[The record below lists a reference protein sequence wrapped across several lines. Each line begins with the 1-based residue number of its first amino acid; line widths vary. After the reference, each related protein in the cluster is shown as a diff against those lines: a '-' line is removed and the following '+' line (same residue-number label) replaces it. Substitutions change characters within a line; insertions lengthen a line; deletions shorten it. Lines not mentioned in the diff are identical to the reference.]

1 MMNIKSGEVILALLF
16 IVYLI
21 IGTKTPLFIA
31 NLVNTIMGKFILLFI
46 VIIFFIYANPIV
58 SVLLLVVIYEL
69 INRSAQYVNTS
80 YQQGLRT
87 LEQYPKDT
95 TLIYCQDNTLKEFQK
110 TLEQDIVEKMAP
122 VCGVNNTLITSTSSY
137 IPMIEKDGN
146 AAPVNY

>member
-1 MMNIKSGEVILALLF
+1 MNFKSGEIILSLLF
-16 IVYLI
+16 VVYLL

-31 NLVNTIMGKFILLFI
+31 NGVNTMMGKFVLLFI
-46 VIIFFIYANPIV
+46 AILFFMYANPIV

-69 INRSAQYVNTS
+69 IIRSKQYVNTS
-80 YQQGLRT
+80 YQQGLKT
-87 LEQYPKDT
+87 LAQFPVDT

-122 VCGVNNTLITSTSSY
+122 VCGINNTLVTSTSSY
-137 IPMIEKDGN
+137 SPMIEQDGN